1 MKFIIKSFQSAYR
14 KVVAIVLLVTFA
26 VPKISYAAT
35 SGSGPST
42 IQAGVSD
49 GENLATQAGEWAFGL
64 LAAGAAFFLIRAW
77 WTMHSADDD
86 GQYSKGRKHLVRSVV
101 TLVGAGCTSAILAT
115 VRQTFGF

>member
-1 MKFIIKSFQSAYR
+1 MKVTLKPFKALYRRVLAAVCFIT
-14 KVVAIVLLVTFA
+14 LA
-26 VPKISYAAT
+26 VPNVAYA
-35 SGSGPST
+35 SGTGPAT

-86 GQYSKGRKHLVRSVV
+86 SQYAKGRKHLVRSII

-115 VRQTFGF
+115 VRTTFGF